1 MEEKAIFKNMKTN
14 VGFKSAFAVASSAQE
29 RWSATDVAHLCQLLS
44 ASVTVLFFILVMN
57 CQM

>member
-14 VGFKSAFAVASSAQE
+14 VGFKSAFVVASSAQE

-44 ASVTVLFFILVMN
+44 ASVTVLFFILS
-57 CQM
+57 